1 MRVKRRWWQ
10 RGLAVAAIAAAG
22 VCGWS
27 EVGRTQPA
35 PLPSNAG
42 PAADAAVDMPLDRI
56 TGPFAVTKVV
66 DGDTIWV
73 DRQGTREKIRLIG
86 VDTPETVDRR
96 KGVQCFGI
104 AASDHTKQVLTGQSV
119 FLESDPSQSSTDR
132 YGRELA
138 YVWLQDGSLVNL
150 GLIAQGFAH
159 EYTYD
164 VPYRYRDQFQAA
176 EADARTHQRGLWSPT
191 TCAGVT
197 DSGSR

>member
-27 EVGRTQPA
+27 EVARTQPA
-35 PLPSNAG
+35 P
-42 PAADAAVDMPLDRI
+42 PASADPIAAIGMPQDRVA
-56 TGPFAVTKVV
+56 GPFAVTKVV

-96 KGVQCFGI
+96 KGVQCYGI
-104 AASDHTKQVLTGQSV
+104 AASDHAKQLLTGQSV
-119 FLESDPSQSSTDR
+119 FLETDPSQSTTDR

-138 YVWLQDGSLVNL
+138 YVWLPDGHLVNL

-164 VPYRYRDQFQAA
+164 IPYRYRDQFQAA